1 MAHKRSN
8 SSLDAHGSQP
18 NKTARIETISAAT
31 DAFQS
36 ANARIVELEHQVQ
49 DLHAFIDANGLTR
62 VAPQSIRQHM
72 LTGPGAAK
80 ALADQ
85 IKVAASK
92 VSDKLYDKTFNARKT
107 GISSD
112 DMSEAMM
119 PFLDEIEGL
128 RKLPDSTAIAFDLV
142 MTLGEYSYGDM
153 NSGAGYGERPSDQ
166 DVDELLVEL
175 ATERKNIDPFWNFL
189 PVLETLKERAENL
202 ADYGIEDFC
211 AQTIDL
217 LSAWQRNPPA
227 NKKLTQEQ

>member
-1 MAHKRSN
+1 
-8 SSLDAHGSQP
+8 
-18 NKTARIETISAAT
+18 
-31 DAFQS
+31 
-36 ANARIVELEHQVQ
+36 
-49 DLHAFIDANGLTR
+49 
-62 VAPQSIRQHM
+62 M

-80 ALADQ
+80 TLADQ

-112 DMSEAMM
+112 DMSEAML
-119 PFLDEIEGL
+119 PFLDEIEEL

-153 NSGAGYGERPSDQ
+153 NSGGSGYGERPSDQ

-175 ATERKNIDPFWNFL
+175 ATERKNIDPSWNFL
-189 PVLETLKERAENL
+189 HVLDTLQERAENL

-211 AQTIDL
+211 ARTIDL
-217 LSAWQRNPPA
+217 LSSWQRNPPA
-227 NKKLTQEQ
+227 NKKLTQGQ